1 MFIEILIAVLLGGT
15 IFAFFY
21 FKKENEPKETS
32 VVESSESNET
42 KKKSK
47 AKKPIKKQ
55 NVRLI
60 SFIILDCTVYSNK
73 TQRFNSI
80 SSTVSY
86 NLKKSSE
93 LCNMH
98 SYK

>member
-1 MFIEILIAVLLGGT
+1 MLIEILIAVLLGGT

-21 FKKENEPKETS
+21 FKKENEPKETPA
-32 VVESSESNET
+32 EENSEGNET

-60 SFIILDCTVYSNK
+60 
-73 TQRFNSI
+73 
-80 SSTVSY
+80 
-86 NLKKSSE
+86 
-93 LCNMH
+93 
-98 SYK
+98 